1 MKLVFIYG
9 PPASGKLTVAREL
22 AALTGY
28 KLFHNHLVVDTL
40 GAVFEFGSAPFVE
53 LRERIWIDVMTAAS
67 AAGIDG
73 LIFTF
78 APERTV
84 RDGFVDALRCAVAE
98 AGGELVFV
106 RLECGDTEIERR
118 LDDPS
123 RRGGA
128 KLRSID
134 VYRELKAAGAFDA
147 PQMPD
152 PAIAIDTEDAPAA
165 AAAARIAA
173 FLEPR

>member
-28 KLFHNHLVVDTL
+28 KLFHNHLVV
-40 GAVFEFGSAPFVE
+40 E
-53 LRERIWIDVMTAAS
+53 
-67 AAGIDG
+67 
-73 LIFTF
+73 
-78 APERTV
+78 
-84 RDGFVDALRCAVAE
+84 ALRGAVAE

-106 RLECGDTEIERR
+106 RLECGDAEIERR

-147 PQMPD
+147 PQMPE
-152 PAIAIDTEDAPAA
+152 PAIAIDTEASPAA

-173 FLEPR
+173 FLGPR